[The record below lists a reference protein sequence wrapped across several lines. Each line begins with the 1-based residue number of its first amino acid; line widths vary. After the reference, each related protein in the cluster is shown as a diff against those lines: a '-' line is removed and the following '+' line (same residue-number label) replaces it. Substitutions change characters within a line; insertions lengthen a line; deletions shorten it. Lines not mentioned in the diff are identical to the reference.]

1 MMEKT
6 KPSVSLD
13 KQDNAEYVLT
23 TDMLSKK
30 YGSRYAAKDINIRI
44 RKGEIYGLIGRNGAG
59 KTTIMRVL
67 SGLSNAT
74 SGSYSLFGKTGR
86 GIKSVMSKVGSLI
99 ESPGIYSNMTAYDNL
114 KIKCIALGVNKP
126 GYIEQLLELVGLSQA
141 GRKKA
146 GAFSLGMRQR
156 LGIAVAIVGDPK
168 LVILDEPING
178 LDPQGIVDVRNTLS
192 RLRDEKGMTVMI
204 SSHILDELG
213 KLADSYGIINE
224 GMLIDEFT
232 NEELHRR
239 SGNYTVISTDNDRKA
254 FELIGGLKG
263 IEAEL
268 EENRIRIK
276 TELSRENNL
285 VKYLVDN
292 DIFIKEVKTESFS
305 LEEYYLSVTRGGSDD
320 NG

>member
-1 MMEKT
+1 
-6 KPSVSLD
+6 
-13 KQDNAEYVLT
+13 
-23 TDMLSKK
+23 
-30 YGSRYAAKDINIRI
+30 
-44 RKGEIYGLIGRNGAG
+44 
-59 KTTIMRVL
+59 
-67 SGLSNAT
+67 
-74 SGSYSLFGKTGR
+74 
-86 GIKSVMSKVGSLI
+86 
-99 ESPGIYSNMTAYDNL
+99 
-114 KIKCIALGVNKP
+114 
-126 GYIEQLLELVGLSQA
+126 
-141 GRKKA
+141 
-146 GAFSLGMRQR
+146 
-156 LGIAVAIVGDPK
+156 
-168 LVILDEPING
+168 
-178 LDPQGIVDVRNTLS
+178 
-192 RLRDEKGMTVMI
+192 MI